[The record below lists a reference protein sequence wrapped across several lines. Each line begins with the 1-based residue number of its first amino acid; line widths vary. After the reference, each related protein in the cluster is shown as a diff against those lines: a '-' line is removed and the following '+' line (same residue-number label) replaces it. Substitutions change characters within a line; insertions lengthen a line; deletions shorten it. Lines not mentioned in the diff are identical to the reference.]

1 VAEGVVDAWRRGEQ
15 GAPARYTATE
25 ARFDAA
31 GLDLS
36 RPWLGPGGVDPFNQP
51 QQAKLP

>member
-1 VAEGVVDAWRRGEQ
+1 MAARRSRS
-15 GAPARYTATE
+15 APARYAATE
-25 ARFDAA
+25 ARFAAA
-31 GLDLS
+31 GLDLR